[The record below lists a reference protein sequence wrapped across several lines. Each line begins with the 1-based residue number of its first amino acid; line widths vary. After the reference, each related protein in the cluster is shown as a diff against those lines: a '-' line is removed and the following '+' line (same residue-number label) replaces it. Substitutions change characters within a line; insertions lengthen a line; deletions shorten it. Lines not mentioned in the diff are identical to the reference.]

1 MATTPLLVVRPGDA
15 AQAYRRVDGGDFGTG
30 TGTGAGG
37 GFGAALQSAIS
48 GAIETGKAA
57 EATSMQGIAGTAN
70 VTDVVTAVSK
80 AELTMQTAMAIRDRV
95 VQAYQDIIKMPI

>member
-1 MATTPLLVVRPGDA
+1 MSAPLIVVRPTDA
-15 AQAYRRVDGGDFGTG
+15 ASAYRRVDGGDFGTG
-30 TGTGAGG
+30 SASTGGTGS
-37 GFGAALQSAIS
+37 FGDAIQSAIQ
-48 GAIETGKAA
+48 GAIDTSKTA
-57 EATSMQGIAGTAN
+57 EAQSMQGIAGTAN

>member
-1 MATTPLLVVRPGDA
+1 VATAPTLVVRPDAA
-15 AQAYRRVDGGDFGTG
+15 AQAYARVDRGDFGTSG
-30 TGTGAGG
+30 MG
-37 GFGAALQSAIS
+37 GFGAALRSAVA
-48 GAIETGKAA
+48 GAIETGREA
-57 EATSMQGIAGTAN
+57 EAKAMQGIAGTAN

>member
-1 MATTPLLVVRPGDA
+1 MATTPLLVVRPSDA
-15 AQAYRRVDGGDFGTG
+15 ARAYRRVDGGDFGTG
-30 TGTGAGG
+30 AGG
-37 GFGAALQSAIS
+37 GFGAALESAIS